1 MLPAFPYTPPASPG
15 IHITPPVSIKPN
27 FKRPKMTRSKTSEIG
42 PPTMVISVPMRDL
55 IDSRPSIGIMTQPPS
70 PVSGT
75 TISSTI
81 VPFMSTQ
88 QERKAAEMEAQRL
101 QAEEELKA
109 NGGKP
114 DEAQRERVAL
124 TDLCRALKV
133 QMHEITP
140 DGHCLY
146 AAVADQLNILGKS
159 HSNLNYIDTRKATA
173 EYMRTHAD
181 DFMPFIS
188 DSDEH
193 MAGIENKEAGK
204 MTHNM
209 SQQEKYFLGYCDAI
223 EKTAVWGGQPEILA
237 LSRAYHTPIHVVQ
250 AGSPVVK
257 VGTEEASDPEEVPVI
272 ISYHRHMY
280 GLGEHYNS
288 LHKVKAG

>member
-15 IHITPPVSIKPN
+15 IHVTPPVSIKPTL
-27 FKRPKMTRSKTSEIG
+27 KRPKFSRSKTLEIRT
-42 PPTMVISVPMRDL
+42 PPPMMISVPLRNFV
-55 IDSRPSIGIMTQPPS
+55 DSRPSVGIMTQPPS
-70 PVSGT
+70 PASDAQSSPS
-75 TISSTI
+75 ISL
-81 VPFMSTQ
+81 Q

-159 HSNLNYIDTRKATA
+159 SSKLNYVDTRKATA
-173 EYMRTHAD
+173 DYMRKHPD

-193 MAGIENKEAGK
+193 MAGIENKEAGNES
-204 MTHNM
+204 HNM
-209 SQQEKYFLGYCDAI
+209 SQQEKYFLGYCSAI

-257 VGTEEASDPEEVPVI
+257 VGTEEATGPEDLPVI

-288 LHKVKAG
+288 LHKVKGA

>member
-1 MLPAFPYTPPASPG
+1 
-15 IHITPPVSIKPN
+15 
-27 FKRPKMTRSKTSEIG
+27 
-42 PPTMVISVPMRDL
+42 
-55 IDSRPSIGIMTQPPS
+55 MTQPPS
-70 PVSGT
+70 PASDAQSSSSS
-75 TISSTI
+75 ISL
-81 VPFMSTQ
+81 Q

-159 HSNLNYIDTRKATA
+159 PSKLNYVDTRKATA
-173 EYMRTHAD
+173 EYMRKHAD

-193 MAGIENKEAGK
+193 MAGIENKEAGNES
-204 MTHNM
+204 HNM
-209 SQQEKYFLGYCDAI
+209 SQQEKYFLGYCSAI

-257 VGTEEASDPEEVPVI
+257 VGTEEATGPEDLPVI

-288 LHKVKAG
+288 LHKVKGA